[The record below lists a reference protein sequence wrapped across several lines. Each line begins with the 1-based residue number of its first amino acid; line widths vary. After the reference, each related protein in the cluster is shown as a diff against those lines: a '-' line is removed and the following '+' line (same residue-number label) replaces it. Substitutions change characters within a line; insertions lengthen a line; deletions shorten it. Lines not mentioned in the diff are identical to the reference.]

1 MAVLPYL
8 RVITQGYFLG
18 DDFGYIQLYSD
29 KSAKA
34 FLPLFAGD
42 WAMGIFGEN
51 QQEIRPLVCLSYK
64 TDYALW
70 GVNASGFHASNVLG
84 HALNVILL
92 FFISYLLTG
101 KDRMTALVCAALFAA
116 VPVHAGAVS
125 WIAGRGD
132 LISGFFW
139 LASVL
144 CLICFL
150 RSDWTWA
157 YVASVVF
164 FTASLFSK
172 EPVVVL
178 PALLAACVLFYRSHR
193 RTARVGAGPL
203 LAPFL
208 LVLALY
214 LLLRYIAFGNALTT
228 DEPMSPVSLRYLP
241 SLLAVLVVPMMRD
254 LWQQDVRVFALLA
267 SAASGLLAVLFCV
280 RVYRERRALA
290 SAWPLV
296 LLGCAWY
303 SIALLPSA
311 VAGGREDRYLY
322 IPSAG
327 FCLAAAPLLA
337 ALCRHR
343 SGARRAVAGLC
354 IVLFLLINA
363 GVLVGANEAWV
374 RAGRASRRLELDFSR
389 LAGSVPR
396 GSFVVF
402 VNPPRSARRTLVW
415 EWALPFALQEPFSL
429 VSRDLVILET
439 PEVHWCPTED
449 CWWQT
454 RRTSFQEVL
463 TRSSP
468 VYLAFWDH
476 RQACLRTVPVNPEA
490 LACFRQQMRDMR
502 FNRYTALSLVPSLIA
517 VPPRCPAGSARTP
530 PARREA
536 LLK

>member
-8 RVITQGYFLG
+8 RVITQGYFLA
-18 DDFGYIQLYSD
+18 DDFGYIQLYRD
-29 KSAKA
+29 KSAKD
-34 FLPLFAGD
+34 FPPLFAGD

-51 QQEIRPLVCLSYK
+51 QQEIRPLVGLSYK

-70 GVNASGFHASNVLG
+70 GVNASGFHASNVLW
-84 HALNVILL
+84 HALNVVFL

-101 KDRMTALVCAALFAA
+101 KDRMTALLSAALFAA
-116 VPVHAGAVS
+116 VPVHADAVS

-150 RSDWTWA
+150 RSDSTWA

-164 FTASLFSK
+164 FTAGLFTK
-172 EPVVVL
+172 EPVLVL
-178 PALLAACVLFYRSHR
+178 PAVLAACVLFYRSHR

-214 LLLRYIAFGNALTT
+214 LLLRYVAFGNPLNV
-228 DEPMSPVSLRYLP
+228 DEHMSPGSLRYLP
-241 SLLAVLVVPMMRD
+241 SRLAVLLVPMLRD
-254 LWQQDVRVFALLA
+254 LWQPEVRVPALLA
-267 SAASGLLAVLFCV
+267 SAASGLLVVLFCV
-280 RVYRERRALA
+280 SVYRERRALA

-311 VAGGREDRYLY
+311 VTGGREDRYLY

-343 SGARRAVAGLC
+343 SGIWRAAAGLC

-389 LAGSVPR
+389 LAGSIPR

-402 VNPPRSARRTLVW
+402 VNPPRSARRLFVW

-449 CWWQT
+449 CWWQDK
-454 RRTSFQEVL
+454 RASFQDLL
-463 TRSSP
+463 TRPSP
-468 VYLAFWDH
+468 VYLAFWDPGQG
-476 RQACLRTVPVNPEA
+476 RLRTAGVNPEA

-502 FNRYTALSLVPSLIA
+502 FNRHTAPSLVPSLIA
-517 VPPRCPAGSARTP
+517 VPPRCPAGPGRTP
-530 PARREA
+530 PVR
-536 LLK
+536 

>member
-8 RVITQGYFLG
+8 RVITQGYFLA
-18 DDFGYIQLYSD
+18 DDFGLIQLYRG
-29 KSAKA
+29 KSARD

-42 WAMGIFGEN
+42 WAMGIFGVN
-51 QQEIRPLVCLSYK
+51 QQEIRPLVGLSYK

-70 GVNASGFHASNVLG
+70 GVNARGFHASNVLW
-84 HALNVILL
+84 HALNVVLL

-101 KDRMTALVCAALFAA
+101 KDRMTALLSAALFAA

-132 LISGFFW
+132 LIYGFFW

-150 RSDWTWA
+150 RSDSTWA

-164 FTASLFSK
+164 FTAGLFTK

-178 PALLAACVLFYRSHR
+178 PAVLAACVLFYRSPR

-214 LLLRYIAFGNALTT
+214 LLLRYIAFGNPLSTY
-228 DEPMSPVSLRYLP
+228 EPMSPVSLRYLP
-241 SLLAVLVVPMMRD
+241 FMLAGLVVPMIRD
-254 LWQQDVRVFALLA
+254 LWQQEVWVLALLT
-267 SAASGLLAVLFCV
+267 SAASGLLVVLFCV

-311 VAGGREDRYLY
+311 VTGGREDRYLY
-322 IPSAG
+322 VPSAG
-327 FCLAAAPLLA
+327 LCLAAAPVLV
-337 ALCRHR
+337 ALCRRR
-343 SGARRAVAGLC
+343 SGARRAAAGLC

-363 GVLVGANEAWV
+363 GVLVSMNETWV

-402 VNPPRSARRTLVW
+402 LNPPVAARRTYVW
-415 EWALPFALQEPFSL
+415 EGALPFAFQEPFSP
-429 VSRDLVILET
+429 VYRDLVIVET
-439 PEVHWCPTED
+439 PEVYCCPTED
-449 CWWQT
+449 WW
-454 RRTSFQEVL
+454 RRTRALFQDLL
-463 TRSSP
+463 TRPSP
-468 VYLAFWDH
+468 VYLAFWDEGQG
-476 RQACLRTVPVNPEA
+476 RLRTAAVNQEA
-490 LACFRQQMRDMR
+490 LACFRQPARDMR
-502 FNRYTALSLVPSLIA
+502 FTPATALSLVPSLIA
-517 VPPRCPAGSARTP
+517 VPPKCPAGPTGTP
-530 PARREA
+530 PVR
-536 LLK
+536 